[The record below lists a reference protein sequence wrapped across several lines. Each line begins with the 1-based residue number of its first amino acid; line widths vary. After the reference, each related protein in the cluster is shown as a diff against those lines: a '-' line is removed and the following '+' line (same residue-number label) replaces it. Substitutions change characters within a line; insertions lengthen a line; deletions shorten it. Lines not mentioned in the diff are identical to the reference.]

1 MAAPA
6 PPFRSDV
13 LVVGSGIAGSAA
25 ALEAADRGLSVTVL
39 RRGSVRDETAS
50 AWAQG
55 GIVSR
60 GEDDTAELLEQDI
73 FATGAGLSWPPAV
86 QRLAREGPELVDRF
100 LVDRVGVSFDTE
112 AGGGRSYGL
121 EAAHSSRRILHV
133 GDATGHAIMEG
144 LLARL
149 ADHPN
154 VTVVSP
160 RTAVDLLTFP
170 HHAKDPLAVYERARC
185 HGVYALDPETGAV
198 EPFLARA
205 TVLATGG
212 IGQVYL
218 NTTNPPGARG
228 DGIAM
233 AHRAG
238 ARVVNAQFVQF
249 HPTALDIP
257 GHTKPLISEA
267 LRGEGAR
274 LLDPQGRPF
283 MHRYDPERAELAP
296 RDLVARAIFTEML
309 ANDWPHALLDI
320 ASVLPAERIRERFPG
335 IHAACLARGIDI
347 TDQPIPV
354 VPAAHYACGGVL
366 VDGDGRTT
374 LAGLYAVGEVACT
387 GLHGANRLASTS
399 LLEGLVWGIRAAR
412 HVADQPAQA
421 VPPDSAFPG
430 WDDSGLIYD
439 ADPAL
444 LQGDL
449 QTLRTLMWHYVGLI
463 RSGFRLNRVINELR
477 QLGLS
482 IEAFYRQA
490 RLTDALIGLRNAAL
504 TGMVVASAAHR
515 DPVSRG
521 CHYREDTPATG
532 PGTPLAGLAKPGSL
546 RQ

>member
-1 MAAPA
+1 MATPS

-13 LVVGSGIAGSAA
+13 LVVGSGIAGAA
-25 ALEAADRGLSVTVL
+25 TALEAADQGLAVTVL
-39 RRGSVRDETAS
+39 RRGSRKDEAAS

-60 GEDDTAELLEQDI
+60 GEDDTPELLERDI
-73 FATGAGLSWPPAV
+73 LATGAGLSWPPAV
-86 QRLAREGPELVDRF
+86 TLLAREGPDLVDRF
-100 LVDRVGVSFDTE
+100 LVERVGVAFDTE
-112 AGGGRSYGL
+112 ADGKRSFGL

-133 GDATGHAIMEG
+133 GDATGRAIMAG
-144 LLARL
+144 LLSRL
-149 ADHPN
+149 AEHPN
-154 VTVVSP
+154 VTVTSP

-170 HHAKDPLAVYERARC
+170 HHATDPLAVYEPARC
-185 HGVYALDPETGAV
+185 HGVYALDPERGVV
-198 EPFLARA
+198 EPFLASA

-212 IGQVYL
+212 LGQVYL

-233 AHRAG
+233 AQRAG

-249 HPTALDIP
+249 HPTALDMP
-257 GHTKPLISEA
+257 GHTKLLISEA

-274 LLDPQGRPF
+274 LLTPGGEPF
-283 MHRYDPERAELAP
+283 MHRYDGQRKELAP

-309 ANDWPHALLDI
+309 AHDWPHVMLDI
-320 ASVLPAERIRERFPG
+320 SSVLPAERIRERFPE

-347 TDQPIPV
+347 TAQPIPV
-354 VPAAHYACGGVL
+354 VPAAHYACGGVQ
-366 VDGDGRTT
+366 VDGHGRST

-412 HVADQPAQA
+412 HVATLPSDAL
-421 VPPDSAFPG
+421 PPDTAFPA

-444 LQGDL
+444 VQGDL

-463 RSGFRLNRVINELR
+463 RSGFRLTRAISELR

-504 TGMVVASAAHR
+504 TGMIVASAAHR

-532 PGTPLAGLAKPGSL
+532 PGTPLAGLVKPGSP